1 MHRGATKLMT
11 IEASK
16 DMAVIDMH
24 SHFFPTMD
32 AAYRARAEAEGLP
45 WLRDSG
51 GGKGFIMQGG
61 SEFRPVEDIL
71 WDPAR
76 RVEALDAQ
84 GIDLQIL
91 CATPIMF
98 GYSRPAAEARDMAQR
113 FNDEALAFC
122 GYAPDR
128 MKALAQVP
136 LQDID
141 MACAEVSRAMASGH
155 LGVQIGN
162 HMGLRNLDDEG
173 LLTFLTHCAEVGA
186 AVLIHPWDMMARER
200 MPKYMLPW
208 LVAMPAETQLSILS
222 LILSGAFERLPK
234 SLRICFG
241 HGGGS
246 FAFLLGRV
254 ENAWKYRDIVR
265 VDCPNPPS
273 TYVDRFFVDS
283 AVFDPRALSLLIDV
297 MGEDRVLLG
306 SDHPFPL
313 GEQDIGS
320 LVRGHEGLSGAQ
332 KAKILSGNAKA
343 FLNL

>member
-1 MHRGATKLMT
+1 
-11 IEASK
+11 
-16 DMAVIDMH
+16 MAVIDMH
-24 SHFFPTMD
+24 SHFFPAMD
-32 AAYRARAEAEGLP
+32 AAYRTRAVAEGLP
-45 WLRDSG
+45 WLRDTG
-51 GGKGFIMQGG
+51 DGKGFIMQGG
-61 SEFRPVEDIL
+61 TEFRPVEEVL

-98 GYSRPAAEARDMAQR
+98 GYSRPATEARDMAQR
-113 FNDEALAFC
+113 FNDEAIAFC
-122 GYAPDR
+122 DYAPHR

-141 MACAEVSRAMASGH
+141 MACAEVSRAMKTGH

-162 HMGLRNLDDEG
+162 HMGMRNLDDEG
-173 LLTFLTHCAEVGA
+173 LLTFLSHCAEVGA

-222 LILSGAFERLPK
+222 LILSGAFERLPR

-320 LVRGHEGLSGAQ
+320 LVRGHEGLSGGQ
-332 KAKILSGNAKA
+332 KAKILSGNARA

>member
-1 MHRGATKLMT
+1 MT

-16 DMAVIDMH
+16 NLAVIDMH
-24 SHFFPTMD
+24 SHFFPVMD
-32 AAYRARAEAEGLP
+32 DAYRARAETEGLP
-45 WLRDSG
+45 WLRETG
-51 GGKGFIMQGG
+51 AGRGFIMQGG
-61 SEFRPVEDIL
+61 TEFRPVEDIL

-98 GYSRPAAEARDMAQR
+98 GYNRPAHEARDMAQR
-113 FNDEALAFC
+113 FNDEAVAFC
-122 GYAPDR
+122 SYAPHR

-173 LLTFLTHCAEVGA
+173 LLTFLTHCADIGA

-265 VDCPNPPS
+265 ADCPNPPS

-283 AVFDPRALSLLIDV
+283 AVFDPRALSLLVDV
-297 MGEDRVLLG
+297 MGEDRILLG

-332 KAKILSGNAKA
+332 KAKILSGNAKD
-343 FLNL
+343 FLNI